1 MFHLLSDF
9 FPKEEE
15 KSPVIEKEIGKKMT
29 PKSVIRKRRFNYQ
42 KKNWRKDI
50 IYIEILILI
59 LLIFFPII
67 FYVTGKMEF
76 NF

>member
-9 FPKEEE
+9 FPKEPEKKSIEE
-15 KSPVIEKEIGKKMT
+15 KPSPKKLT
-29 PKSVIRKRRFNYQ
+29 PKPRKQRFNY
-42 KKNWRKDI
+42 KEKNWRKDV

-59 LLIFFPII
+59 LFVFFPVL
-67 FYVTGKMEF
+67 FYITGHMKF